1 MRTVLFGLF
10 LLVLIS
16 SVTSCQSQYSVQMT
30 VTQFRLTNESVQVT
44 SGNPIEQSFSIMVSY
59 EVTDENSEVSKV
71 ILAHGQFIDGELQLT
86 QSITEPTEVTIE
98 VYEGAERKSIGTDT
112 VLRPDST
119 IEFVAVH
126 RFTTYANY
134 YAIHLIRNDHRS
146 LNESMK
152 FSIVG
157 DFNQLNIFNPKQIEV
172 TVHAVPSLVDGI
184 GDAIVYGPI
193 LAVEG
198 EFSVQGDLDAPTLFT
213 VRIAYGSDFFRFHG
227 LEQAHAI
234 LEPGVNYRIVPLG
247 NQGKFAVVAD
257 RDSLHKQ
264 LVSSWQLDPEFVALM
279 DTWVDNRLDATWGM
293 DRQAEE
299 KHENERLKNFQ
310 VAEHCAHMDLRN
322 EVKSRFIER
331 YKHAYEK
338 TADQIVT
345 MRAETLLRIL
355 QSTRDPDLV
364 RMIFDLHW
372 RLIDDAGI
380 RSDRDNDVKVA
391 MLRAIEQKMD
401 QDYID
406 QYITPRAKYL
416 LNEKRMAT
424 RNSSLRPGQVAPN
437 FTLPTITGDEVS
449 LTEVLSESEL
459 VLVDFWASWCDRCIG
474 SFPAMKRMYAKYKDR
489 GFEIITI
496 SIDDTLEAW
505 EAVAKT
511 LELPWID
518 LGDSE
523 DGVMNGDSSPTA
535 DDYGVL
541 WRHNIV
547 FDNALNTAHN
557 AGVFL
562 TPERIQNFSRRVLPN
577 RYLIDKE
584 GCILTKRLSYG
595 QLEEVL
601 TSRWTDTDNVSSR
614 NHVLG
619 DA

>member
-16 SVTSCQSQYSVQMT
+16 GMTSCQSQNSVQMT
-30 VTQFRLTNESVQVT
+30 VTHFRLTNESVQVT
-44 SGNPIEQSFSIMVSY
+44 SGDPIEQSFSIMVSY
-59 EVTDENSEVSKV
+59 DVTDENSEVSKV
-71 ILAHGQFIDGELQLT
+71 ILAHGQFIDGELQFS
-86 QSITEPTEVTIE
+86 QSVTEPTEVTIE
-98 VYEGAERKSIGTDT
+98 VYEGTERKSIGTDT
-112 VLRPDST
+112 VLRPDSI
-119 IEFVAVH
+119 IEFIAIH

-134 YAIHLIRNDHRS
+134 YAVHLIGNDHRS

-157 DFNQLNIFNPKQIEV
+157 DFNQLNNFNPKQIEV
-172 TVHAVPSLVDGI
+172 TVHAAPSLVDGI

-213 VRIAYGSDFFRFHG
+213 VRIAYGSDFFRYRG

-257 RDSLHKQ
+257 RDSLQ
-264 LVSSWQLDPEFVALM
+264 SRLVSSWQLDPEFVALV

-293 DRQAEE
+293 NRQAEE
-299 KHENERLKNFQ
+299 VHENKFLKNFQ
-310 VAEHCAHMDLRN
+310 VAEQCAHMGLTD
-322 EVKSRFIER
+322 EVKSRFIEP
-331 YKHAYEK
+331 YKHSYEK

-345 MRAETLLRIL
+345 MRADALRKIL

-364 RMIFDLHW
+364 RMIFDLSW
-372 RLIDDAGI
+372 RLIDDDEI
-380 RSDRDNDVKVA
+380 RSDRDIDEKVA
-391 MLRAIEQKMD
+391 MLRAIEQRMD
-401 QDYID
+401 QDYVD
-406 QYITPRAKYL
+406 QYITPRATYL
-416 LNEKRMAT
+416 LNEKKMAT
-424 RNSSLRPGQVAPN
+424 RNSSLRPGQVAPK

-489 GFEIITI
+489 GFEIVTI
-496 SIDDTLEAW
+496 SIDDTIESW
-505 EAVAKT
+505 EANSRT
-511 LELPWID
+511 LELPWLD

-541 WRHNIV
+541 WRHNRI
-547 FDNALNTAHN
+547 FDSALNTVHS
-557 AGVFL
+557 AGMFL
-562 TPERIQNFSRRVLPN
+562 TPERIRNFSQRVLPN

-584 GCILTKRLSYG
+584 GCILTKRFSYG
-595 QLEEVL
+595 QLEELL

-614 NHVLG
+614 NHILG